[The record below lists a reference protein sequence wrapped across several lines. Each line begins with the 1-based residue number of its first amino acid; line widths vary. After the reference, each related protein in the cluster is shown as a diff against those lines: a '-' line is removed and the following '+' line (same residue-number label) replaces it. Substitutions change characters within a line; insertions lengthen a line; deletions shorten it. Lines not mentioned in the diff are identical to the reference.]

1 MISRSGCFSD
11 GVAGM
16 LRTREDFRKKG
27 VARFLLKKTAE
38 KMLDL
43 GLVPCVHIEDDNLA
57 SQTFFR
63 KNGFVCS
70 ELAQWV
76 THKPAG
82 TNRNIDDL

>member
-1 MISRSGCFSD
+1 MRKKYFSD

-16 LRTREDFRKKG
+16 LRTREKFRKKG
-27 VARFLLKKTAE
+27 LASFLLKKTAE

-43 GLVPCVHIEDDNLA
+43 GLVPCVHIEDDNLV
-57 SQTFFR
+57 SQTFFN

-76 THKPAG
+76 QWVTHKPAG
-82 TNRNIDDL
+82 